1 MELLSRLTAAEVV
14 GNAATGEEVVDDKT
28 ELFSPFNIGGKGGG
42 GGMES

>member
-1 MELLSRLTAAEVV
+1 MELLSRLRVAEIL
-14 GNAATGEEVVDDKT
+14 GNAATGEEVIDDKT